1 MKPMSTNKER
11 LQADIDKVAAY
22 FEKEPDIAALYLF
35 GSASKDTLRSAS
47 DLDIAVM
54 FEQYSA
60 EREGMTFLKYIAEME
75 GLASRKIDL
84 VCFNTADP
92 LLRHHIL
99 KHGKILIEG
108 DSAIRVQLSVR
119 TMIEYEDYKR
129 QLDLS
134 MKAMKHNLHKVK
146 SSE

>member
-1 MKPMSTNKER
+1 MKPFITRKEHLR
-11 LQADIDKVAAY
+11 ADIDKVAVY
-22 FEKEPDIAALYLF
+22 FEKEAAIATLYLF
-35 GSASKDTLRSAS
+35 GSAAKDTLRSTS

-54 FEQYSA
+54 FKQYSA
-60 EREGMTFLKYIAEME
+60 EREGMTFLKYMAEME
-75 GLASRKIDL
+75 GLTSRKIDL
-84 VCFNTADP
+84 ICFNTADP

-108 DSAIRVQLSVR
+108 DSSIRVQLSVR

-134 MKAMKHNLHKVK
+134 MKVMKRNLRKVK